1 MGVIICYSTF
11 LGVSLTLKAILILKR
26 SLYPSRLNIRVKHET
41 QEGILKIVC
50 ADLENGSLQLSSH

>member
-1 MGVIICYSTF
+1 MIICYSAF

-26 SLYPSRLNIRVKHET
+26 ILYPSRLNIRVKHET